1 MKLPVSSVRFGGA
14 FVMVASMTMV
24 FMTETVPGSAF
35 VPSSFVSQSQVQAP
49 PASPPR
55 FEVASIKPAAPDA
68 RPGRVAYAANG
79 AEITTNPGLLSI
91 RSITVKDLIAA
102 AYGIEAYQI
111 SGGPAW
117 VDSDQFEVIAK
128 ATSAASREQL
138 LLMLRPLL
146 SDRFKLEFHSATQEI
161 PAYALTVAQS
171 GKLQRM
177 KSGEESKPN
186 PFGPDMPA
194 FARFLARFGADIP
207 VIDKTGLTGQF
218 KFDLDMRKIVEVAT
232 DISGA
237 PPSNDGMYRGMVE
250 FIDRQWGLK
259 LIPTKALI
267 DALII
272 DRVNRPSA
280 N

>member
-1 MKLPVSSVRFGGA
+1 MKLPLSCVRFGGA
-14 FVMVASMTMV
+14 FVVVTSITIV
-24 FMTETVPGSAF
+24 IMTEALPGGGFAA
-35 VPSSFVSQSQVQAP
+35 SSPLSQSQLQAP
-49 PASPPR
+49 PAAPPR
-55 FEVASIKPAAPDA
+55 FEVVSIKPAAPDA

-91 RSITVKDLIAA
+91 RSISLKDLIAA
-102 AYGIEAYQI
+102 AYGVESYQI

-117 VDSDQFEVIAK
+117 IDSDQFEVIAK
-128 ATSAASREQL
+128 STSPTSREQL
-138 LLMLRPLL
+138 LLMLRQLL
-146 SDRFKLEFHSATQEI
+146 SDRFRLEFHSATKEI
-161 PAYALTVAQS
+161 PAYALTVGQS

-177 KSGEESKPN
+177 KSGDASKPN
-186 PFGPDMPA
+186 PFGPDMPT
-194 FARFLARFGADIP
+194 FARFLTRFGADMP
-207 VIDKTGLTGQF
+207 VIDKTGLTEQF

-237 PPSNDGMYRGMVE
+237 PPSNEGMYRGTVE

-267 DALII
+267 DALVI
-272 DRVNRPSA
+272 DRVNRRSA